1 MDEEPEIET
10 SEKSQTVSSAGK
22 DLSVEIYRIKG
33 TQGWTLE
40 IVDEFNNS
48 TVWDDLFE
56 TDSEAI
62 AEAKRA
68 ILEDTVGA
76 FVGPS
81 DGKGNDDWR

>member
-1 MDEEPEIET
+1 MNEEPEIEM

-22 DLSVEIYRIKG
+22 KLSVEIYRIKG
-33 TQGWTLE
+33 THGWSLE

-68 ILEDTVGA
+68 ILEDTAGT

-81 DGKGNDDWR
+81 DGKGNNDWK